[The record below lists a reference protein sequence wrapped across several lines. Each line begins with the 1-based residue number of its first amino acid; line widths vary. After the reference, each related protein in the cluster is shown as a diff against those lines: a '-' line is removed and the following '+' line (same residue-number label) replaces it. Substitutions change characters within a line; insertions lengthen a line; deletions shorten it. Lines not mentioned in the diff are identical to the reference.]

1 MWCVILQPKG
11 TSRNALLPADQKE
24 LLSPAAVGGI
34 LRRATAPEL
43 LGTYK
48 WNGMTLHLFGYKT
61 GKAGTENKH
70 ELPSPHEKVQVF
82 GDIVVIAT
90 KGPTTTMV
98 SFATA
103 DYQKFQA
110 SQQSGDQEETGSH
123 DSDTDDEEELE
134 EDEEVEEAEA
144 EEAEEEAAEE
154 SEEESKSIASVEVEE
169 EEEAPRPVR
178 KPSAATIKRNNK
190 KLPAWYVHAQ
200 LLPEDYD
207 TPQTKLHDTRQKVQ
221 DIIKSRCA
229 FLSEPDQADF
239 ERGIYNFTV
248 EDSKRRIV
256 HSVWE
261 NPEFTQLYL
270 INARRTIANLDP
282 TSYINN
288 ARLLER
294 FRDGEFRPHDIA
306 FMNYS
311 DLFPEKWGAM
321 IELAIKREAKMLEVD
336 KSMATDMFKCSRCG
350 KRQCTYYEMQTRSAD
365 EPMTQFI
372 RCLNCGKQWRQ

>member
-11 TSRNALLPADQKE
+11 TSRNALLPPDQKE
-24 LLSPAAVGGI
+24 LLSPLAVGGI

-43 LGTYK
+43 IGTYK
-48 WNGMTLHLFGYKT
+48 WNGMVQHLFGYKT

-70 ELPSPHEKVQVF
+70 ELPPPHDKLTVF
-82 GDIVVIAT
+82 GDIVLIAT
-90 KGPTTTMV
+90 KGPTTMV

-103 DYQKFQA
+103 DYQKFHTQ
-110 SQQSGDQEETGSH
+110 GIEGFEETGSQ
-123 DSDTDDEEELE
+123 DSESDEDEEEEL
-134 EDEEVEEAEA
+134 EDEEVEEED
-144 EEAEEEAAEE
+144 EEVVEDEEEELIPLIEA
-154 SEEESKSIASVEVEE
+154 EE
-169 EEEAPRPVR
+169 EEEAPRPTVR

-190 KLPAWYVHAQ
+190 KLPAWYVHTQ
-200 LLPEDYD
+200 LLPEEYGV
-207 TPQTKLHDTRQKVQ
+207 PQTKLHEMRQKIQTIV
-221 DIIKSRCA
+221 KSRCA
-229 FLSEPDQADF
+229 FLSEQDQSDF
-239 ERGIYNFTV
+239 ERGIYNYTI
-248 EDSKRRIV
+248 EDSKRRNV

-270 INARRTIANLDP
+270 IHARRTVANLDP

-288 ARLLER
+288 ARLIER
-294 FRDGEFRPHDIA
+294 FTDGEFRPQEIA
-306 FMNYS
+306 FMTYS

>member
-1 MWCVILQPKG
+1 MSKQQF
-11 TSRNALLPADQKE
+11 ADIQ
-24 LLSPAAVGGI
+24 
-34 LRRATAPEL
+34 
-43 LGTYK
+43 
-48 WNGMTLHLFGYKT
+48 
-61 GKAGTENKH
+61 
-70 ELPSPHEKVQVF
+70 
-82 GDIVVIAT
+82 
-90 KGPTTTMV
+90 
-98 SFATA
+98 
-103 DYQKFQA
+103 DYKFQA
-110 SQQSGDQEETGSH
+110 FTEVEE
-123 DSDTDDEEELE
+123 DA
-134 EDEEVEEAEA
+134 DEEVVDSSD
-144 EEAEEEAAEE
+144 EE
-154 SEEESKSIASVEVEE
+154 SLASVEAEE

-190 KLPAWYVHAQ
+190 KLPAWYSLAQ
-200 LLPEDYD
+200 LLPEEYD
-207 TPQTKLHDTRQKVQ
+207 APPQTKPHESRQKIQ
-221 DIIKSRCA
+221 AIIRSRCA
-229 FLSEPDQADF
+229 FLSEADQLDF

-270 INARRTIANLDP
+270 IHARRTIANLDP

-288 ARLLER
+288 TRLLER

-350 KRQCTYYEMQTRSAD
+350 KR
-365 EPMTQFI
+365 
-372 RCLNCGKQWRQ
+372 

>member
-11 TSRNALLPADQKE
+11 TSRNALLPADQKD

-43 LGTYK
+43 IGKYK

-70 ELPSPHEKVQVF
+70 ELPSPNDVQVF
-82 GDIVVIAT
+82 GDIVIIAT

-103 DYQKFQA
+103 DYQKFIA
-110 SQQSGDQEETGSH
+110 SQSSGDQEEAGSN
-123 DSDTDDEEELE
+123 DSDTDDEDEELE
-134 EDEEVEEAEA
+134 EEEEV

-154 SEEESKSIASVEVEE
+154 SDDESVVASVEAEE

-190 KLPAWYVHAQ
+190 KLPAWYSLAQ
-200 LLPEDYD
+200 ILPEEYD
-207 TPQTKLHDTRQKVQ
+207 APQTKLHETRKKIQ
-221 DIIKSRCA
+221 DIIQSRCK
-229 FLSEPDQADF
+229 FMSESDQADL

>member
-43 LGTYK
+43 IGKYK

-70 ELPSPHEKVQVF
+70 ELPAPNDVQVF
-82 GDIVVIAT
+82 GDIVIIAT

-110 SQQSGDQEETGSH
+110 SHESGDREDVESNGSET
-123 DSDTDDEEELE
+123 DEDEEELE
-134 EDEEVEEAEA
+134 EEEEVE
-144 EEAEEEAAEE
+144 EEAEEEAVEE
-154 SEEESKSIASVEVEE
+154 SEEESLASVEAEE

-190 KLPAWYVHAQ
+190 KLPAWYSLAQ
-200 LLPEDYD
+200 IIPEEYD
-207 TPQTKLHDTRQKVQ
+207 APQTKLHETRKKIQ
-221 DIIKSRCA
+221 DIIQSRCK
-229 FLSEPDQADF
+229 FMSESDQADL
-239 ERGIYNFTV
+239 ERGIYNFTI

-282 TSYINN
+282 TSYIAN

>member
-24 LLSPAAVGGI
+24 LLTPAAVGSI

-48 WNGMTLHLFGYKT
+48 WNGMTMYLYGYKT

-70 ELPSPHEKVQVF
+70 ELPSPHDKIQVF
-82 GDIVVIAT
+82 GDIVILAT

-98 SFATA
+98 SFATT
-103 DYQKFQA
+103 DYQKFQT
-110 SQQSGDQEETGSH
+110 SQESGDQDEAGSH
-123 DSDTDDEEELE
+123 DSETDDDEEEP
-134 EDEEVEEAEA
+134 EDEEEVE
-144 EEAEEEAAEE
+144 EEAEEEEVEE
-154 SEEESKSIASVEVEE
+154 SEEETVASVEVEE

-190 KLPAWYVHAQ
+190 KLPVWYSLSQ
-200 LLPEDYD
+200 LLPEEYD
-207 TPQTKLHDTRQKVQ
+207 APSAKLHDTRQKIQ
-221 DIIKSRCA
+221 TIIKSRCA
-229 FLSEPDQADF
+229 FLSEPDKADF
-239 ERGIYNFTV
+239 ERGIYNFTI

-282 TSYINN
+282 TSYIEN

>member
-11 TSRNALLPADQKE
+11 TSRNALIPADQKE
-24 LLSPAAVGGI
+24 LLSLAAVGGI
-34 LRRATAPEL
+34 LRRATTPER

-70 ELPSPHEKVQVF
+70 ELPSPHDKIEAF
-82 GDIVVIAT
+82 GDIVIIAT

-103 DYQKFQA
+103 DYQKFHTST
-110 SQQSGDQEETGSH
+110 SQESGEQDDEESE
-123 DSDTDDEEELE
+123 TDDEEELE
-134 EDEEVEEAEA
+134 EEEEVEEEVEDEDA
-144 EEAEEEAAEE
+144 AAEE
-154 SEEESKSIASVEVEE
+154 SEDESIAVSVEVE

-190 KLPAWYVHAQ
+190 KLPAWYSLTQ
-200 LLPEDYD
+200 LVPEEYD
-207 TPQTKLHDTRQKVQ
+207 TPQLKLHDTRQKIQ
-221 DIIKSRCA
+221 TIIKTRCV
-229 FLSEPDQADF
+229 FLSEPDQIDY
-239 ERGIYNFTV
+239 ERGIYNFTI

-336 KSMATDMFKCSRCG
+336 KSMATEMFKCSRCG
-350 KRQCTYYEMQTRSAD
+350 KRQCTY
-365 EPMTQFI
+365 
-372 RCLNCGKQWRQ
+372 

>member
-11 TSRNALLPADQKE
+11 TSRNALLPPDQKE
-24 LLSPAAVGGI
+24 LLSATAVGGI
-34 LRRATAPEL
+34 LRRATAPEVI
-43 LGTYK
+43 GTYK
-48 WNGMTLHLFGYKT
+48 WSGTLLHLFGYKT

-70 ELPSPHEKVQVF
+70 ELPPPHDKIMVF

-90 KGPTTTMV
+90 KGPLNLVT
-98 SFATA
+98 FATA
-103 DYQKFQA
+103 DFQKFHTQCIGGLEDNG
-110 SQQSGDQEETGSH
+110 SQ
-123 DSDTDDEEELE
+123 DSDTDEDEEEELE
-134 EDEEVEEAEA
+134 DEEGE
-144 EEAEEEAAEE
+144 EEAEEEVVEE
-154 SEEESKSIASVEVEE
+154 SEEESVAPIEAEE
-169 EEEAPRPVR
+169 EEEAPRPPVR

-190 KLPAWYVHAQ
+190 KLPAWYVHTQ
-200 LLPEDYD
+200 LLSEKYES
-207 TPQTKLHDTRQKVQ
+207 PQTKLHEMRQKIKT
-221 DIIKSRCA
+221 IIKSRCA
-229 FLSEPDQADF
+229 FLTESDQADL
-239 ERGIYNFTV
+239 ERGIYNFTID
-248 EDSKRRIV
+248 DSKRRIV

-270 INARRTIANLDP
+270 IHARRTIANLDSS
-282 TSYINN
+282 SYINN
-288 ARLLER
+288 ARLIER
-294 FRDGEFRPHDIA
+294 FRDGEFRPHEIP

-372 RCLNCGKQWRQ
+372 RCMNCGKQWRQ